1 MTNPGPGTRVG
12 NIFLIGPMGAG
23 KTTVGRALA
32 ELTGHEFVDADQ
44 QIEARTGAGIPLIF
58 DIEGEAGFRKRESAA
73 IEELSARHGIVLAT
87 GGGAVLA
94 PENRERLRARGA
106 VVYLRAP
113 LEVLLERTARDR
125 NRPLLQTNDRR
136 KTLEDILRTR
146 EPLYRATAH
155 VVVETS
161 RRPPAAVA
169 REILA
174 KLETLT
180 GHENAH
186 A

>member
-1 MTNPGPGTRVG
+1 MNTPGEYARVG

-32 ELTGHEFVDADQ
+32 SLTGHEFVDADHE
-44 QIEARTGAGIPLIF
+44 IEARTGAGIPLIF

-73 IEELSARHGIVLAT
+73 IEELSMRQGIVLAT

-94 PENRERLRARGA
+94 PENRARLRAHGA

-113 LEVLLERTARDR
+113 LSVLLDRTARDR
-125 NRPLLQTNDRR
+125 HRPLLQTGDRR
-136 KTLEDILRTR
+136 KTLEDILRIR
-146 EPLYRATAH
+146 EPLYQETAH

-161 RRPPAAVA
+161 RRPPASVA
-169 REILA
+169 REVLA
-174 KLETLT
+174 KITSLT